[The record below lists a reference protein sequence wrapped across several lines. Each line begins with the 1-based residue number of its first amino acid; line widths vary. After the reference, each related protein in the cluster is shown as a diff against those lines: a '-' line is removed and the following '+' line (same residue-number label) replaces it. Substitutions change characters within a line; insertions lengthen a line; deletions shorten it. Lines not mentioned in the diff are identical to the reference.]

1 MSDTKWSERRE
12 EKQRQSKRH
21 SLVFNVVIAVVGMV
35 IGLFFIVS
43 QGDNKPIPREEAVA
57 YSGEFE
63 SYESS
68 ENYCGICFADGSYY
82 AVYAHTE
89 TEEFRETMKSLTVGT
104 PLSILVNPYNE
115 YVIEIKTATQEL
127 LNFEASQEAIDSYDN
142 SYIILGIVVIV
153 CGIGLLV
160 MAAVD
165 VFRKRSGGNAD
176 NSAASSKQ
184 KESLAI
190 RYADF
195 GVKSRIL
202 LEAEAETYT
211 ICYRRVKTVNELVVN
226 GRVYD
231 EKKGLIEFEHT
242 LRAVIDG
249 HTIEAGLDE
258 LSWSY
263 IRFDGEL
270 IAYKERII

>member
-1 MSDTKWSERRE
+1 M
-12 EKQRQSKRH
+12 
-21 SLVFNVVIAVVGMV
+21 
-35 IGLFFIVS
+35 
-43 QGDNKPIPREEAVA
+43 
-57 YSGEFE
+57 
-63 SYESS
+63 
-68 ENYCGICFADGSYY
+68 
-82 AVYAHTE
+82 
-89 TEEFRETMKSLTVGT
+89 
-104 PLSILVNPYNE
+104 
-115 YVIEIKTATQEL
+115 
-127 LNFEASQEAIDSYDN
+127 NFEASQEAIDSYDN

-165 VFRKRSGGNAD
+165 VFRKRSGGNTD

-231 EKKGLIEFEHT
+231 EKKALIEFEHT

-258 LSWSY
+258 LSCSY

-270 IAYKERII
+270 IAYKERIV